1 MKHQTVE
8 QLQTLAEINPK
19 QTFRALSRTE
29 RLERWADLL
38 EREPDRC
45 LGTLAGTEYA
55 RPEERDAMRSAGSPI
70 TVAFDDPYFRA
81 AGLENDSYSEAKRFF
96 QLSHRQLHNI
106 VCYCH
111 LGSSVRAAS
120 AARHVRSAIGL
131 FARLKRVLAR

>member
-1 MKHQTVE
+1 
-8 QLQTLAEINPK
+8 
-19 QTFRALSRTE
+19 
-29 RLERWADLL
+29 
-38 EREPDRC
+38 
-45 LGTLAGTEYA
+45 
-55 RPEERDAMRSAGSPI
+55 MRSAGSPI

-96 QLSHRQLHNI
+96 ELSHRQLHNI

-120 AARHVRSAIGL
+120 AGRRVRSAIGL

>member
-1 MKHQTVE
+1 MKHHTVE

-55 RPEERDAMRSAGSPI
+55 RTEERDAMRSAGSPI
-70 TVAFDDPYFRA
+70 TVAFDDIFSRGGP
-81 AGLENDSYSEAKRFF
+81 GKR
-96 QLSHRQLHNI
+96 
-106 VCYCH
+106 
-111 LGSSVRAAS
+111 
-120 AARHVRSAIGL
+120 
-131 FARLKRVLAR
+131 